1 MRPQDSTPT
10 PTRTPTPTPTPTRLT
25 QRQENFCQSFVVYP
39 IAANAARSA
48 GYGSKSAKQQG
59 YRLLKTDR
67 IRARIREI
75 HTALAADHGSDLK
88 VLLGKLEVVYRHAI
102 EDHHFYAAA
111 RAIEL
116 QAKLS
121 GMAKSPPMIEG
132 KAELPAAPE
141 KNLPVSLKSVE
152 M

>member
-1 MRPQDSTPT
+1 MRPQD
-10 PTRTPTPTPTPTRLT
+10 PTRTPTPTPTSTPLT
-25 QRQENFCQSFVVYP
+25 QRQEHFCQSFVVYP

-75 HTALAADHGSDLK
+75 HSALATDHCSDLK
-88 VLLGKLEVVYRHAI
+88 VLLGKLENVYRHAI

-111 RAIEL
+111 RAVEL
-116 QAKLS
+116 QAKL
-121 GMAKSPPMIEG
+121 GGLVKLPAVKIPGDTTAP
-132 KAELPAAPE
+132 PAAPE
-141 KNLPVSLKSVE
+141 EKRPVNLRPVE